1 MITFVIVFLLLY
13 GGMHLF
19 LLAKIWAADLLNR
32 AGLIVSAFFLLLM
45 VLAPL
50 IIRYIE
56 RSEHASAAQPAAWVG
71 YSWMGWILLW
81 SAFTFAYD
89 LWRAGIYVA
98 GYISHRDLSFL
109 VAAPRSSFLVIL
121 GLSLMA
127 TGYGFFEARNIRT
140 EHLQIVTTK
149 LPSGINRLRIVQ
161 ISDVHIG
168 LILREARLKQ
178 IAGIVK
184 AAEPD
189 IFVSTGDLV
198 DGQICGY
205 NGFAAILDEIRPK
218 YGKYAVTGNHEFYA
232 GLKDAKCFTEDSGF
246 TLLRGQSVS
255 IGNVITIA
263 GVDDPAG
270 KQVKVP
276 VLGNEKDLLA
286 DIPSDRFRL
295 LLKHRPLINKDALG
309 LFDLQLSGHVHKGQ
323 IFPFSILTWLYYP
336 VQAGYADLG
345 GKGALYVS
353 RGTGTWGPPVRFL
366 APPEITVIDLVKN
379 QK

>member
-1 MITFVIVFLLLY
+1 MIIFFGVFLLLY
-13 GGMHLF
+13 GGMHIY
-19 LLAKIWAADLLNR
+19 LLAKIWSADLLSR
-32 AGLIVSAFFLLLM
+32 AGMIISFLFLLLM

-56 RSEHASAAQPAAWVG
+56 RSEHASAAQLAAWIG
-71 YSWMGWILLW
+71 YSWMGWVLLW
-81 SAFTFAYD
+81 SSFAFAYD
-89 LWRAGIYVA
+89 LWRGVIYVA
-98 GYISHRDLSFL
+98 GHISHRDLSFL

-127 TGYGFFEARNIRT
+127 TAYGFFEARNIRT

-149 LPSGINRLRIVQ
+149 LPSGVDRLRIVQ

-168 LILREARLKQ
+168 LILREAHLKK

-184 AAEPD
+184 EAGPD
-189 IFVSTGDLV
+189 LFVSTGDLV
-198 DGQICGY
+198 DGQVCGY

-246 TLLRGQSVS
+246 VLLRGQRVN

-270 KQVKVP
+270 RQVKVP
-276 VLGNEKDLLA
+276 VLGNEKDLFA
-286 DIPSDRFRL
+286 DIPADRFRL

-309 LFDLQLSGHVHKGQ
+309 MFDLQLSGHVHKGQ

-336 VQAGYADLG
+336 VQSGYADLP
-345 GKGALYVS
+345 GKGALYIS

-366 APPEITVIDLVKN
+366 APPEITVIDLVRS